1 MQIKALK
8 SDFVK
13 SVLTLMTGTVIAQ
26 LIAYLIYPILTRIYS
41 TADIGELGVYTRL
54 VAFITAFATARYELT
69 LPIAKQD
76 NHAFSLYRLS
86 FRISLLSLSTIL
98 VVGFLY
104 YLFKP
109 FDLSNYVFLI
119 MVILSSYIM
128 VWINLGTSWSVRKK
142 LFHQISIQRVV
153 NALSVNGLRL
163 FFGLIHLGSFG
174 LILGSLLGSFA
185 SIFVFIRT
193 FLTEKKVFYPTK
205 NIKRFRILAKEYKS
219 FPLINLPHTLLDL
232 GVDLIIATLIVI
244 YYGKDVFGSYSH
256 AYMMLKLPLIF
267 FGQSIG
273 QVFFNRCSE
282 MINNQQDIY
291 PLVKKTI
298 RTLFLIALV
307 PFTIL
312 FFYGTPIF
320 VFVFGDQWAE
330 SGRIAEILAPA
341 LLLNFLVSPISTIA
355 LVLSKQKVM
364 FGVGILVAFLQLFC
378 FGLLPLLISIVHKL
392 RFLPDM
398 FSSLESVLIINT
410 VFLMIVYAIVILV
423 YLKFARQQS
432 IKQY

>member
-8 SDFVK
+8 SDFVR
-13 SVLTLMTGTVIAQ
+13 SVLTLMTGTAIAQ

-86 FRISLLSLSTIL
+86 FRISLISLSTIL
-98 VVGFLY
+98 LLGFLY

-109 FDLSNYVFLI
+109 VDLSNYVFLI
-119 MVILSSYIM
+119 MVVLSSYIM

-163 FFGLIHLGSFG
+163 FFGLAHLGSFG

-193 FLTEKKVFYPTK
+193 FISEKRVFYPTK
-205 NIKRFRILAKEYKS
+205 DIKRFRILAREYKS

-232 GVDLIIATLIVI
+232 GVDLIIAALIVI

-256 AYMMLKLPLIF
+256 AYMMLKLPLVF

-282 MINNQQDIY
+282 MINKQQDIY
-291 PLVKKTI
+291 PLVRKTI

-312 FFYGTPIF
+312 FFYGAPIF
-320 VFVFGDQWAE
+320 TFVFGNQWAE

-341 LLLNFLVSPISTIA
+341 LLLNFLVSPISTLA
-355 LVLSKQKVM
+355 LILSKQKVM
-364 FGVGILVAFLQLFC
+364 FGIGLLVAFIQCFC
-378 FGLLPLLISIVHKL
+378 FGVLPMLFSAISKFGILPAGFHSFETILLINTILFCIIYVVVIKMYLNFAKQRMSI
-392 RFLPDM
+392 
-398 FSSLESVLIINT
+398 N
-410 VFLMIVYAIVILV
+410 
-423 YLKFARQQS
+423 
-432 IKQY
+432 

>member
-13 SVLTLMTGTVIAQ
+13 SVLTLMTGTAIAQ

-41 TADIGELGVYTRL
+41 TADMGELGVYTRL

-76 NHAFSLYRLS
+76 HHAFSLYRLS
-86 FRISLLSLSTIL
+86 FRISLYSLSTVL
-98 VVGFLY
+98 LLGFLY

-109 FDLSNYVFLI
+109 IDLSNYVFLI
-119 MVILSSYIM
+119 MVVLSSYIM

-153 NALSVNGLRL
+153 NALSVNGMRL

-185 SIFVFIRT
+185 SILVFVRT
-193 FLTEKKVFYPTK
+193 FISERRFFYPTK
-205 NIKRFRILAKEYKS
+205 NTKRFRILAKEYKS

-282 MINNQQDIY
+282 MINNQQPIY

-320 VFVFGDQWAE
+320 TFVFGDQWAE

-341 LLLNFLVSPISTIA
+341 LLLNFLASPISTIV
-355 LVLSKQKVM
+355 LVLSKQRVM
-364 FGVGILVAFLQLFC
+364 FGVGILVACLQLLC
-378 FGLLPLLISIVHKL
+378 FGVLPLLMSILHKL
-392 RFLPDM
+392 GFLPDT
-398 FSSLESVLIINT
+398 FSSLEFILIINSG
-410 VFLMIVYAIVILV
+410 FLMIVFGVVILV

-432 IKQY
+432 VKQY

>member
-1 MQIKALK
+1 
-8 SDFVK
+8 
-13 SVLTLMTGTVIAQ
+13 MTGTAIAQ

-86 FRISLLSLSTIL
+86 FRISLISLSTIL
-98 VVGFLY
+98 LLGFLY

-109 FDLSNYVFLI
+109 VDLSNYVFLI
-119 MVILSSYIM
+119 MIVLSSYIM

-193 FLTEKKVFYPTK
+193 FLSEKKVFYPTK
-205 NIKRFRILAKEYKS
+205 DIKRFRILAKEYKS

-244 YYGKDVFGSYSH
+244 YYGKDVFGSFSH

-282 MINNQQDIY
+282 MIHKQQDIY

-298 RTLFLIALV
+298 QTLFLIALI

-312 FFYGTPIF
+312 FFYGAPIF
-320 VFVFGDQWAE
+320 TFVFGDQWAE

-341 LLLNFLVSPISTIA
+341 LLLNFLVSPISTLA
-355 LVLSKQKVM
+355 LILSKQKVM
-364 FGVGILVAFLQLFC
+364 LGIGLLVAFLQVFC
-378 FGLLPLLISIVHKL
+378 FGVLPMLFSALAKL
-392 RFLPDM
+392 GFLSAD
-398 FSSLESVLIINT
+398 FHSFEIILTINT
-410 VFLMIVYAIVILV
+410 ILLGIIYVVVIRM
-423 YLKFARQQS
+423 YLNFA
-432 IKQY
+432 KQRININ